1 MASKIFETYAPEY
14 WAVGLPVIPLY
25 AADSGVIS
33 AGKRPILNEWS
44 QYGLEMPSSEVQ
56 AHWVRAY
63 ADSNIGLPFGIASG
77 LCAIDIDTEDA
88 ELDAALM
95 DILPDSPWHRVGAK
109 GRVLIYKFSGQRNFK
124 LRGEDGGMIC
134 EFLGQG
140 NQAVMPPSIH
150 PKTMKP
156 YVANCNLWDL
166 VKEGNIPTLPSDIEQ
181 ILSELLGKKGYAVAR
196 SGRSGPI
203 DMVPEG
209 ERDVMMTRHAGY
221 LARCIQGLDK
231 DKSLSLQDAID
242 HMHDWAINFTAKVGG
257 DNIDPSKGIAKV
269 LEFLLK
275 DLVKGKTLPAEWDK
289 NLAEHW
295 QSNES
300 VIRIKELNEDQSW
313 TLDEA
318 KKWIETEMQG
328 DHTSAYGVRKAQELI
343 RKIAK
348 DENFSE
354 FEMRALAG
362 YIAGTMKDVKK
373 GDILAAWKAEKK
385 GQGEEGWEDH
395 ETIARDVL
403 DAMERDGEIRHWHD
417 CFWQWNGS
425 AYRKLDTERDVYKK
439 IATTVKGSLLARR
452 HSDYASI
459 VKVMAALA
467 RQELAEGVENGINFA
482 NGWVGEDLVIQDHAP
497 KFGATFTLPFSYKPE
512 LAGRATRFFEFLAD
526 CWGAEPDFADRVK
539 ALQELFAASMFGI
552 APSYQRAFLMY
563 GRAGTGKTQILEILR
578 AMLPPDATANVPP
591 KIWGERF
598 TLTDLIGKVVNICA
612 ELPES
617 STISGDVFKLV
628 VEGSECVGEYKGRD
642 IFSFRPRCAHWFASN
657 YLPMS
662 RDSSDGFVRR
672 WLILDFKYVVP
683 RDKRIENLANVL
695 IAEEREAI
703 AAWAMEGLRRLLKQR
718 DYTLPAC
725 HIRRVEEVRRANNSV
740 KVFLDDFKGLTK
752 NTDAV
757 CLATEL
763 YDKYAFFM
771 KEYNHRTPV
780 LFDRFCMMIE
790 DLGYDVRIDDY
801 DRFIDGIKLAA

>member
-1 MASKIFETYAPEY
+1 MTNSNIFSDFAPKY
-14 WAVGLPVIPLY
+14 WASGLPVIPLY
-25 AADSGVIS
+25 AADAGVVS

-44 QYGLEMPSSEVQ
+44 QYGLEMPSTEVQ
-56 AHWVRAY
+56 AHWLRTY
-63 ADSNIGLPFGIASG
+63 SDSNIGLPFGIASG

-88 ELDAALM
+88 ELDASLM
-95 DILPDSPWHRVGAK
+95 EILPDSPWHRVGAK

-124 LRGEDGGMIC
+124 LRGEDSSMIC

-156 YVANCNLWDL
+156 YVANCDLWDL
-166 VKEGNIPTLPSDIEQ
+166 SDIPTLPSNIEQ
-181 ILSELLGKKGYAVAR
+181 ILSDLLGKKGYSVAR
-196 SGRSGPI
+196 GGRSGPLDI
-203 DMVPEG
+203 IPEG
-209 ERDVMMTRHAGY
+209 NRDVQMTRHAGY

-231 DKSLSLQDAID
+231 DQALSMQDAID
-242 HMHDWAINFTAKVGG
+242 HMHDWAVNFTAKVGG

-275 DLVKGKTLPAEWDK
+275 DLVKGKTLPQEWDK
-289 NLAEHW
+289 GLDSVW
-295 QSNES
+295 DSNDS
-300 VIRIKELNEDQSW
+300 VRRIRELNEDQSW

-318 KKWIETEMQG
+318 TDWLREELEGNKNN
-328 DHTSAYGVRKAQELI
+328 SYGIKKAQELI
-343 RKIAK
+343 RKVAK
-348 DENFSE
+348 DENFTE
-354 FEMRALAG
+354 FEMRALSTYVTKNVDG
-362 YIAGTMKDVKK
+362 VKK
-373 GDILAAWKAEKK
+373 SDVLAAWKSEKK
-385 GQGEEGWEDH
+385 GGNEDQWEDH

-403 DAMERDGEIRHWHD
+403 DVMERDGEIRHWHD
-417 CFWQWNGS
+417 KFWQWNGS
-425 AYRKLDTERDVYKK
+425 CYQQLDTEKDVYKK
-439 IATTVKGSLLARR
+439 IATTVKGSILARR

-467 RQELAEGVENGINFA
+467 RQELAEGIENGINFA
-482 NGWVGEDLVIQDHAP
+482 NGWVSEDLVIQDHAP
-497 KFGATFTLPFSYKPE
+497 KFGATFTLPFAYKPE
-512 LAGRATRFFEFLAD
+512 LAGRATKFFEFLAD

-552 APSYQRAFLMY
+552 APNYQRAFLMY

-591 KIWGERF
+591 KLWGERF
-598 TLTDLIGKVVNICA
+598 TLVDLIGKVVNICA

-617 STISGDVFKLV
+617 STISGDIFKLV
-628 VEGSECVGEYKGRD
+628 VEGSECVGEYKGQD

-683 RDKRIENLANVL
+683 RDKRIENLAQVL

-718 DYTLPAC
+718 DYTQPAC
-725 HIRRVEEVRRANNSV
+725 HLRRLEEIRRANNSV
-740 KVFLDDFKGLTK
+740 KVFLDDFKGLEKTK
-752 NTDAV
+752 EAV
-757 CLATEL
+757 VLAAEL

-771 KEYNHRTPV
+771 KQYNHRTPV

-790 DLGYDVRIDDY
+790 DLGYDVKIDDY
-801 DRFIDGIKLAA
+801 DRYIDGIRLAA